1 MKNIFSNFFEGWTKF
16 EKIWLAV
23 FTSLIMAS
31 TVFFSWSGTDYTN
44 LHSIIL
50 NWVLSPL
57 SAITGI
63 VCVVL
68 VAKGKISNFTWG
80 TVNALTYGYV
90 AYFAGYYGDMILNLF
105 YFLPFQLIGFLYWKN
120 HLKPNSNQDVKMLKM
135 SPKQIFVTVVGGSFA
150 TALVGYALFELNSW
164 FINAMKRNVSIYD
177 YIDHVTGV
185 KFLGSLGDA
194 STEILQIV
202 GQILM
207 TLCYAEQWIAWILTN
222 IITIGMWSA
231 VLIADRSSA
240 SWVMPVMIMW
250 IAYLVNSFYGLY
262 VWSKEASNA

>member
-1 MKNIFSNFFEGWTKF
+1 MKDFFAGWTRF
-16 EKIWLAV
+16 EKIWLTV
-23 FTSLIMAS
+23 FNILIMAS
-31 TVFFSWSGTDYTN
+31 TIFFSWTGTDYSSI
-44 LHSIIL
+44 HSIIL

-90 AYFAGYYGDMILNLF
+90 AYFAGYYGDAILNIF

-120 HLKPNSNQDVKMLKM
+120 NLKPKSKEDVKMLKM
-135 SPKQIFVTVVGGSFA
+135 SPKTILVTVIGGSIA
-150 TALVGYALFELNSW
+150 TAVVGYLLFQVNSW
-164 FINAMKRNVSIYD
+164 FINAMKRNVSIYN
-177 YIDHVTGV
+177 YIDSVTGV

-222 IITIGMWSA
+222 VITIAMWGT
-231 VLIADRSSA
+231 VLIADHSSV
-240 SWVMPVMIMW
+240 SWVMPVLIMW

-262 VWSKEASNA
+262 VWAKEASNV